1 MRPDDVS
8 IGEDVPELLRGWE
21 AEVAGDAG
29 ICEGTACGGTA
40 GFTNLSCDIRI
51 RERGI
56 PVDKPYYNK
65 IVTIKIIVGQKKNMA
80 NMRCRHNLDKPHEEG
95 MTRVR

>member
-21 AEVAGDAG
+21 AAGEAG
-29 ICEGTACGGTA
+29 FCEDVCGGTA
-40 GFTNLSCDIRI
+40 GLTNLSWDILI

-56 PVDKPYYNK
+56 PVDIP
-65 IVTIKIIVGQKKNMA
+65 
-80 NMRCRHNLDKPHEEG
+80 
-95 MTRVR
+95 